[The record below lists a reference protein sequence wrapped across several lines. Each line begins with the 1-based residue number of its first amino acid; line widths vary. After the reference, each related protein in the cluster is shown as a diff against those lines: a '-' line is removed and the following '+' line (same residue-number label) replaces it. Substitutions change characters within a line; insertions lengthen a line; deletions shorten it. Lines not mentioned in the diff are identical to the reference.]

1 MPNVSPARTATSS
14 PTLGIASQV
23 RHKPWM
29 RARLIAAGLPV
40 LRRLEAERAHDVAAA
55 ALRSGWVGGPGAVTD
70 QRLVVEAMGIR
81 FANPIGL
88 AAGFDKDG
96 RALLALAR
104 LGFGFLEVGSV
115 TVAAQPG
122 NPRPRL
128 FRLPA
133 ERAVINRMGF
143 NNGGIDALVERLR
156 FAPRLVP
163 IGVNLGLNKD
173 DGVAERD
180 YPALVGAVVGLADYA
195 VLNVSSPNTPGL
207 RDLQTVQRLTTLL
220 AAIANRRGR
229 MPVLVK
235 LAPDLAGADLRDI
248 VEAALSGGAA
258 GLVLTNTTV
267 ARAAG
272 LRGRH
277 RAEIGGLSG
286 RPLFAHSTAMLAAV
300 ARLAAGRLLLIGV
313 GGVETGAD
321 ALVKISEV
329 AKLFKVYTAL
339 ALDGPAAPARIA
351 RELSVALASLGH
363 ARLTDAIGTD
373 L

>member
-1 MPNVSPARTATSS
+1 M
-14 PTLGIASQV
+14 LGMAPGM
-23 RHKPWM
+23 RHNGSM
-29 RARLIAAGLPV
+29 RAHLIAAALPV
-40 LRRLEAERAHDVAAA
+40 LRRLEAERAHDIAAA
-55 ALRSGWVGGPGAVTD
+55 ALRSGWVGGPGAVAD
-70 QRLVVEAMGIR
+70 QRLAVEAMGIR

-96 RALLALAR
+96 RALPALAR

-115 TVAAQPG
+115 TAAAQPG

-156 FAPRLVP
+156 SARGSVP
-163 IGVNLGLNKD
+163 IGVNLGLNKG
-173 DGVAERD
+173 DGVPERD
-180 YPALVGAVVGLADYA
+180 YPALVGAVAGLADYA
-195 VLNVSSPNTPGL
+195 VLNVSSPNTPRL
-207 RDLQTVQRLTTLL
+207 RDLQTVQRLTNLL
-220 AAIANRRGR
+220 AAVANRRGGL
-229 MPVLVK
+229 PVLVK
-235 LAPDLAGADLRDI
+235 LAPDLADADLRDI
-248 VEAALSGGAA
+248 VEAALDGGAA
-258 GLVLTNTTV
+258 GLVLTNTTI
-267 ARAAG
+267 ARPAG

-277 RAEIGGLSG
+277 RAEVGGLSG

-321 ALVKISEV
+321 ALVKVRAGATLVQI
-329 AKLFKVYTAL
+329 YTAL
-339 ALDGPAAPARIA
+339 ALGGPTAPARIA
-351 RELSVALASLGH
+351 RELSAALASRGH
-363 ARLTDAIGTD
+363 ARLTDAIGAD